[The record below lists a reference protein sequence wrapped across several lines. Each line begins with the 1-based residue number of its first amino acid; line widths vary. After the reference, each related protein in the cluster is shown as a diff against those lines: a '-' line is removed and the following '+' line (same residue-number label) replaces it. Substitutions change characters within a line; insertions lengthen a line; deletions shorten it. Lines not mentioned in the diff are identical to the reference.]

1 MNKHTFCLIVLSVVS
16 LTLQHDGLCTE
27 RSQPLELLPAPQ
39 SIQILKGTFNP
50 APDTQIWVPE
60 IAQKQVQRSADRLQ
74 KLLNRRGLAFKTAQK
89 WNAATCSVSLT
100 IRPELVPQ
108 PDGYRIRISPD
119 RLTISAHDAP
129 GLYYAVCTLSQ
140 VCDQIPETQGLPCMK
155 ITDWPDFAN
164 RGIMID
170 VCRDKVPTMGTLYR
184 MVDLFSS
191 WKINQIQLYTEHTFA
206 YKNHKTVWKDAS
218 PMTGKQIKTLDAYC
232 RDHFIELVPN
242 QNSFGHMNRWLK
254 HERYSHLAETLGGSD
269 LSPVIPESIE
279 LLRDMYND
287 LLPNFSS
294 SQFNVGCDETWSLG
308 KGKSKAA
315 VEERGVGRVYFE
327 FLMDIYELCR
337 ERRVTMQFWGDI
349 ITHHP
354 ELIPELPEN
363 IIAMVWGYQPDHSY
377 KTECPKFQQS
387 DVPFY
392 VCPGTSSWVSLSGR
406 TKRGLTNI
414 RNAAENGNK
423 FGAVG
428 ILLTDW
434 GDHGHWQT
442 FPCSF
447 PAFVYSAGVSWSI
460 DSNREANIPSLLDR
474 YVFMDAAGIMGT
486 LVYDIGNSY
495 AAAEG
500 YFNGNTSYLS
510 SVLID
515 PKLPMTASS
524 YAWLNP
530 KKLSAIRSHAMN
542 TMKPLDS
549 AQLKCPDAA
558 LVIPEIRHAGD
569 LVLFACDILEAR
581 LAAKDGEI
589 KNIPAE
595 QRKQFAD
602 TLKELVKE
610 HKSIWLK
617 RNRVGGLSD
626 SSGKMDELLL
636 MLEFSH

>member
-1 MNKHTFCLIVLSVVS
+1 MVCL
-16 LTLQHDGLCTE
+16 TMAHNGLCEEKTQ
-27 RSQPLELLPAPQ
+27 RIELLPAPQ
-39 SIQILKGTFNP
+39 NIQLLKGTFNP
-50 APDTQIWVPE
+50 APDTRIWVPE
-60 IAQKQVQRSADRLQ
+60 LSQKEVHRSADMLQ
-74 KLLNRRGLAFKTAQK
+74 TLLKRRGLLSKTSKK
-89 WNAATCSVSLT
+89 WNAQKCSVALK

-140 VCDQIPETQGLPCMK
+140 IFRQIPETQALPCMK

-170 VCRDKVPTMGTLYR
+170 VSRDKVPTMDTLYA

-218 PMTGKQIKTLDAYC
+218 PMTGKQIKALDAYC

-254 HERYSHLAETLGGSD
+254 HERYSHLAETPDGSD

-279 LLRDMYND
+279 LLRDMYDD

-308 KGKSKAA
+308 KGQGKAA
-315 VEERGVGRVYFE
+315 VEERGVGKVYFE

-337 ERRVTMQFWGDI
+337 ERRATMQFWGDI

-354 ELIPELPEN
+354 ELIPELPED
-363 IIAMVWGYQPDHSY
+363 IIAMVWGYRPDHPY
-377 KTECPKFQQS
+377 NTECPQFQKS
-387 DVPFY
+387 GVPFY
-392 VCPGTSSWVSLSGR
+392 VCPGTSSWLSLSGR
-406 TKRGLTNI
+406 TQRGLANI
-414 RNAAENGNK
+414 RNAAENGHK

-428 ILLTDW
+428 LLLTDW

-442 FPCSF
+442 YPCSF
-447 PAFVYSAGVSWSI
+447 PAFVYAAGVSWSI
-460 DSNREANIPSLLDR
+460 DTNREANIPSLLDR
-474 YVFMDAAGIMGT
+474 YVFMDDAGIMGK
-486 LVYDIGNSY
+486 LVCDIGNSY

-500 YFNGNTSYLS
+500 YFNGNTSFLS
-510 SVLID
+510 RVLID

-524 YAWLNP
+524 YTWLTP
-530 KKLSAIRSHAMN
+530 AKISTIRSHAKN
-542 TMKPLDS
+542 TMKTLGNTRS
-549 AQLKCPDAA
+549 QCHDAA

-569 LVLFACDILEAR
+569 LVLFACDMLEAR
-581 LAAKDGEI
+581 LAAKDGDVN
-589 KNIPAE
+589 NIPAD
-595 QRKQFAD
+595 QRKQLTD
-602 TLKELVKE
+602 TLKKLVKDHE
-610 HKSIWLK
+610 RIWLK
-617 RNRVGGLSD
+617 RNRIGGLSD
-626 SSGKMDELLL
+626 SSGKMDTLLS
-636 MLEFSH
+636 MLESSH